1 MILAFILSMLLFETQ
16 ESTPFEITKINC
28 SNTTSHDNPG
38 WSVIPTGLAQ
48 NRWTM
53 EFRMGN
59 LSNKQ
64 VSAVHWAFRFKDKN
78 NKTVV
83 QEFKSKRSIKPGK
96 DSIFRE
102 SFIFESAMMPSPI
115 VGTIL
120 LRQIDFADGTTWL
133 PDPKDPDSGTVLV
146 KP

>member
-1 MILAFILSMLLFETQ
+1 MILAFILSLLLFEPVQ
-16 ESTPFEITKINC
+16 DSKPFEITKVNC
-28 SNTTSHDNPG
+28 SNTTDNPG
-38 WSVIPTGLAQ
+38 WSAVPTGLAQ

-53 EFRMGN
+53 EFRMSN

-64 VSAVHWAFRFKDKN
+64 VNTVYWAFRFKDRN
-78 NKTVV
+78 SKTVV

-133 PDPKDPDSGTVLV
+133 PDPKDPESGTVLV